1 MSDGISQAYR
11 DAEEADQLRR
21 YRILALRLAISPS
34 DEAREAAMAAYR
46 EYNRDA
52 RYHPMVE
59 RTLERLRAQDVPSI
73 LHMASLLRA
82 SGYRSYEDREAG
94 IYRQVES
101 LAGIRFANCVECG
114 SGGYTKDP
122 VSAVRRAIERAYP
135 DATGEDEF
143 IVEIP
148 PEVADLLK
156 VTRIKKARR
165 NAN

>member
-11 DAEEADQLRR
+11 DAEEADKLRR
-21 YRILALRLAISPS
+21 YRILALRLAIDPS
-34 DEAREAAMAAYR
+34 ADAREAAMAAYR

-59 RTLERLRAQDVPSI
+59 KTLGRLEAREIPAI
-73 LHMASLLRA
+73 LHMASLLKA

-94 IYRQVES
+94 IYRQVEA
-101 LAGIRFANCVECG
+101 LAGIRFANSVECG
-114 SGGYTKDP
+114 NSGYTKDP
-122 VSAVRRAIERAYP
+122 VSAIRRAIERAYP
-135 DATGEDEF
+135 DANGEDEF

-156 VTRIKKARR
+156 VTRTRKARR
-165 NAN
+165 DAN